1 MDVAF
6 VTLGCAKNEVDTDK
20 MRARVQGAGYSI
32 AEDALDARLVVVNTC
47 SFLVSAAEESLDTI
61 FDLIDAQAASPRKG
75 KLLVAGCMPARYGS
89 DLENELVEAAGFLDA
104 SEEERIVDAVASI
117 IGPPEFEMPGH
128 VSAYETLRSD
138 VGTSAYV
145 KISDGCNRFCTYCM
159 IPYIRGRYHSF
170 SMDDILDEVGELVG
184 KGAGEIVFIGQ
195 DTGIW
200 GHDLGDGQ
208 NLEALLRTAATSYPQ
223 TWFRVLYLQP
233 SGITDGLLD
242 LVDSMPNICPYF
254 DIPLQH
260 ANADVLARMNRS
272 GSPSEYLQLVRRIRE
287 RVRDV
292 TVRTTLMAGFPQET
306 PEQFEELMN
315 FVDDA
320 EFDYAVVFPYSQETG
335 SAAAAFEHQVDE
347 DEKLLRAQRLLDACE
362 NIGFRRAAAHVGEV
376 LDVLVEGYEETDVGM
391 EAVGRWMGQAPEVDG
406 QIHIRA
412 YNGHLPDIGTKVHAR
427 ITESFCYDLEGELV

>member
-1 MDVAF
+1 MGATDIAF

-184 KGAGEIVFIGQ
+184 KGAGEIVFIGKQ
-195 DTGIW
+195 FHGK
-200 GHDLGDGQ
+200 Q
-208 NLEALLRTAATSYPQ
+208 SLRQ
-223 TWFRVLYLQP
+223 FVFRQ
-233 SGITDGLLD
+233 
-242 LVDSMPNICPYF
+242 
-254 DIPLQH
+254 
-260 ANADVLARMNRS
+260 
-272 GSPSEYLQLVRRIRE
+272 
-287 RVRDV
+287 
-292 TVRTTLMAGFPQET
+292 
-306 PEQFEELMN
+306 
-315 FVDDA
+315 
-320 EFDYAVVFPYSQETG
+320 
-335 SAAAAFEHQVDE
+335 
-347 DEKLLRAQRLLDACE
+347 
-362 NIGFRRAAAHVGEV
+362 
-376 LDVLVEGYEETDVGM
+376 
-391 EAVGRWMGQAPEVDG
+391 
-406 QIHIRA
+406 
-412 YNGHLPDIGTKVHAR
+412 
-427 ITESFCYDLEGELV
+427 